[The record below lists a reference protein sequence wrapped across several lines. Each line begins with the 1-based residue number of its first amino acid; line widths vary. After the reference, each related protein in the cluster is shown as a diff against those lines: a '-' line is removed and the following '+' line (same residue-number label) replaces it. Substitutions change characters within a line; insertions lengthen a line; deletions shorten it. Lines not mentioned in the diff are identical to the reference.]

1 MTAPDIFPRPDAV
14 PDDANDL
21 LARDVNVLGTILGDV
36 LREVAGNDAFELV
49 EEFRA
54 LAKAFR
60 RAVDEA
66 EGDASRWAAAGE
78 ALINRASDLDL
89 PQAHLLV
96 RAFTAY
102 FHLVNLAEERHRL
115 RVLRMREL
123 AGGDSPRSESIA
135 QAMAEVRAAGLSV
148 DRLQEVLAEALVEP
162 VLTAHPTEARRRT
175 ILHKL
180 RNLSALIAPLDQP
193 RITRRERE
201 AQLMAIR

>member
-1 MTAPDIFPRPDAV
+1 MLNRRTTRATSAGRPRADQVQAWPECTCTRARRASGKARLDPMTAPDIFPRPDAV

-78 ALINRASDLDL
+78 ALINRASELDL

-123 AGGDSPRSESIA
+123 AGGEARPIVH
-135 QAMAEVRAAGLSV
+135 AEDGVHR
-148 DRLQEVLAEALVEP
+148 EALEETVADHLACAAP
-162 VLTAHPTEARRRT
+162 
-175 ILHKL
+175 
-180 RNLSALIAPLDQP
+180 ALCGGLKD
-193 RITRRERE
+193 
-201 AQLMAIR
+201 